1 MKYILQEHPESGHME
16 GKFFLKPGF
25 SENTFVLILHMMI
38 TWLGQ
43 NLKLFSFLF
52 SPQNSSISPAFQAAT
67 KTSEALLIAGPQYV
81 TFFCFSHNPSS
92 F

>member
-43 NLKLFSFLF
+43 NLKLFFFSFF
-52 SPQNSSISPAFQAAT
+52 S
-67 KTSEALLIAGPQYV
+67 SE
-81 TFFCFSHNPSS
+81 F
-92 F
+92 